1 MASARGGETHGVA
14 QATRPRM
21 KTAFFQMGVAV
32 DVGSP
37 RLGAGVVAG
46 GFAVFGGDSDMSR
59 YGTAN
64 LASAHARSHHSPSP
78 LCPHSESAMTPAH
91 AEPAPAFP
99 EPSALARHW
108 AIDPAVC
115 YLNHGSFG
123 GTPRVVLA
131 AQRAVQDAME
141 AEAVRFFVEDLVPRM
156 DRARESLAAVVK
168 CPAECIAPITNAT
181 QGVATVF
188 ANLQLNPGDE
198 VVVTSHEYPA
208 CRNIANLAA
217 KKAGAKVVV
226 ASLPFPCGGPDSGG
240 PDAVVNAVLAAA
252 TDRTRVALVSHVTS
266 GSGMILP
273 IEHIVP
279 TLEARGVRVLVDG
292 AHAIGMLPLDLASL
306 SPSYYVTNCHKWLCT
321 PKGSAML
328 YVRRELRDGF
338 RPLVL
343 SNNAENP
350 KPGREQFLTEFDYC
364 GTSDQSGFMVIPEAI
379 EFLESLMPGGLEGL
393 MRHNRAM
400 ALEGRRAI
408 CEALGVSPPCS
419 EEMVGSI
426 ATILMPT
433 QDAECARR
441 LAARPSKYHDA
452 LQDLLIRDY
461 RLQMPV
467 WGVTAPDGG
476 WLRCCRVAA
485 QAYNSAAQY
494 RYAAAALARELAR
507 ESTL

>member
-1 MASARGGETHGVA
+1 
-14 QATRPRM
+14 
-21 KTAFFQMGVAV
+21 
-32 DVGSP
+32 
-37 RLGAGVVAG
+37 
-46 GFAVFGGDSDMSR
+46 
-59 YGTAN
+59 
-64 LASAHARSHHSPSP
+64 
-78 LCPHSESAMTPAH
+78 MTPAH
-91 AEPAPAFP
+91 AELPAFP

-141 AEAVRFFVEDLVPRM
+141 AEAVRFFVEDLVPRL
-156 DRARESLAAVVK
+156 DRSREALAAVVK
-168 CPAECIAPITNAT
+168 CGAECIAPITNAT

-188 ANLQLNPGDE
+188 ANLRLNPGDE
-198 VVVTSHEYPA
+198 VLVTSHEYPA
-208 CRNIANLAA
+208 CRNIANFTA
-217 KKAGAKVVV
+217 KRAGAKVVV
-226 ASLPFPCGGPDSGG
+226 ASLPFPCGPDIGG
-240 PDAVVNAVLAAA
+240 PDAVVDAVLNAV
-252 TDRTRVALVSHVTS
+252 TDRTRVALISHVTS

-273 IEHIVP
+273 IERIVP
-279 TLEARGVRVLVDG
+279 VLEGRGVRVLVDG
-292 AHAIGMLPLDLASL
+292 AHAIGMLPLDLAAL
-306 SPSYYVTNCHKWLCT
+306 NPSYYVTNCHKWLCT

-328 YVRRELRDGF
+328 YVRRELREGF

-400 ALEGRRAI
+400 ALEGRRVI
-408 CEALGVSPPCS
+408 CEALRVSPPCP

-433 QDAECARR
+433 GDAERARR
-441 LAARPSKYHDA
+441 LAARPSKHHDA
-452 LQDLLIRDY
+452 LQDVLIREY
-461 RLQMPV
+461 GLQMPV
-467 WGVTAPDGG
+467 WGVTGPNGD

-485 QAYNSAAQY
+485 QAYNSPEQY

-507 ESTL
+507 EAAL